1 VKVSKR
7 PQPDAIRRAVALERT
22 RARFAGRSIE
32 LGVSDC
38 AILARAHLKH
48 MGHKGIPAPGTYR
61 SPAQAVKR
69 IRELCAKVGAEGEG
83 LEPLLDALLPRI
95 APAEMLDG
103 DIGMVERE
111 DGPLGVDHGSLVI
124 RVGIKFWG
132 WKPDEDARFALIQ
145 PHGMPYL
152 AAWRA

>member
-1 VKVSKR
+1 MGKV
-7 PQPDAIRRAVALERT
+7 PDAIRRAAALERT
-22 RARFAGRSIE
+22 RDRFAGRTLE

-38 AILARAHLKH
+38 AILVRAHLKH
-48 MGHKGIPAPGTYR
+48 MGHKALPAPGRYR
-61 SPAQAVKR
+61 SPAQAASR
-69 IRELCAKVGAEGEG
+69 IRELCAKVGASGNG
-83 LEPLLDALLPRI
+83 LEALLDALLPRI
-95 APAEMLDG
+95 APAAMLDG

-132 WKPDEDARFALIQ
+132 WKPDEDPRFALIQ
-145 PHGMPYL
+145 PHSMPYL